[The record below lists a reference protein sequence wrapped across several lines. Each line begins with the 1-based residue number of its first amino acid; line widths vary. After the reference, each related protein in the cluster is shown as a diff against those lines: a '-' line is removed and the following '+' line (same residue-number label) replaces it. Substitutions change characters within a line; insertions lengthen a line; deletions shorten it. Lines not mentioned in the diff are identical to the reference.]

1 MSFRMHSTIIFWLR
15 IPLPSC
21 LQPLLQSISISIC
34 PSWIGS
40 ISFYISVNCAN
51 QVSFAICIPVVSM
64 SQSALLV
71 VVLVLLTIA
80 SAFRSGTSSRRSL
93 QMSLQLETVEVPV
106 QLNPAEY
113 VNILRQVVPEDEIIR
128 WYIARIENSV
138 AIIEVVREKKWS
150 RPRLCFSFI

>member
-1 MSFRMHSTIIFWLR
+1 M
-15 IPLPSC
+15 
-21 LQPLLQSISISIC
+21 
-34 PSWIGS
+34 
-40 ISFYISVNCAN
+40 
-51 QVSFAICIPVVSM
+51 SFAIRIPVVSM

-138 AIIEVVREKKWS
+138 AIIEVVREKK
-150 RPRLCFSFI
+150 